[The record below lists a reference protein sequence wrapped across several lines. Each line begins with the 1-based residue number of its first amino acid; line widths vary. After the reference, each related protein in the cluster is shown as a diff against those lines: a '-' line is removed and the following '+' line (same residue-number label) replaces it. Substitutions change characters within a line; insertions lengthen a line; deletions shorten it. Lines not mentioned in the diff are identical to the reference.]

1 MHLSHTLPLSERIP
15 EVAVEDVHQGVGEVL
30 EERFELF
37 AFRMRAEGNHERDP
51 QSRDYLFHYLRSLII
66 LNYITRIALPAGKRW
81 SHAIFRC
88 TGWSRTVSWYRANH
102 DSFWASSWHL
112 GIDWK

>member
-1 MHLSHTLPLSERIP
+1 MHLSYTLPLSERIP

-66 LNYITRIALPAGKRW
+66 LNYITRIALPAGKRG

-88 TGWSRTVSWYRANH
+88 TEWSRPVSWSPAHTY
-102 DSFWASSWHL
+102 SFCQTSSHL
-112 GIDWK
+112 AIPW